1 MTPEAPDALHR
12 PRRIVVIGNG
22 MTGARFAEETA
33 RRDPEG
39 RRVHLTVVGE
49 EEGPAYNRV
58 LLPGVVEGAYA
69 PGDIALPQP
78 QAPGL
83 TRRTGTAATRIDPAR
98 RRVDLDDGDH
108 LDYDDLVLA
117 TGARAAL
124 PPLEGLRAPD
134 GGPGEGVTALRDL
147 ADCRRLRALVRPG
160 APVVVLGGGV
170 LGLETARALAAAGT
184 RVSVVES
191 SPWIMRRQIDRA
203 AAEVLAGAYT
213 ALGVAVHSWRVAA
226 RWTPGTGLEL
236 DDGRVLPGDAVVVT
250 AGVRPATALAEAAGL
265 AVEGGVLVDDRL
277 STSDPR
283 VHAIGDCARHPAG
296 GAGLVRPGYAQAAA
310 LADLL
315 TGADPAARYTGARP
329 LTRLKAA
336 GIDLTAMGEADPEG
350 GGAAAGEEVHT
361 VTVSDPGRGR
371 YARLNLR
378 GDRISGAV
386 LLGFPDAA
394 PEVSRLFEAG
404 APVPEDRLALLQ
416 GFAAGAPAGAGAEEE
431 APVCRCNAVTRTGI
445 ERAWLDGART
455 RAAVAEATRATT
467 GCGGCIRDV
476 DALLAGLGS
485 RQGEQEA
492 AAAR

>member
-1 MTPEAPDALHR
+1 
-12 PRRIVVIGNG
+12 
-22 MTGARFAEETA
+22 
-33 RRDPEG
+33 
-39 RRVHLTVVGE
+39 TVVGE

-69 PGDIALPQP
+69 PGDIALPEP
-78 QAPGL
+78 QAPGI
-83 TRRTGTAATRIDPAR
+83 TRRTGTAAVRIDPAR
-98 RRVDLDDGDH
+98 RRVHLDDGDH

-134 GGPGEGVTALRDL
+134 GGPGDGVTALRDL

-170 LGLETARALAAAGT
+170 LGLETARALAAAGA

-203 AAEVLAGAYT
+203 AAEVLARAYT

-226 RWTPGTGLEL
+226 RWAPGTGLEL

-265 AVEGGVLVDDRL
+265 AVDGGVLVDDRL

-283 VHAIGDCARHPAG
+283 IHAIGDCARHPAG
-296 GAGLVRPGYAQAAA
+296 GAGLVRPGYEQAAA

-329 LTRLKAA
+329 LTRLKAT
-336 GIDLTAMGEADPEG
+336 GIDLTAMGEADPAEPGPGGNPGAEG
-350 GGAAAGEEVHT
+350 EAQT

-378 GDRISGAV
+378 GDRIAGAV

-404 APVPEDRLALLQ
+404 APVPEDRLGLLQ
-416 GFAAGAPAGAGAEEE
+416 GAPAAAPEGAGAEEE

-455 RAAVAEATRATT
+455 RTAVAEATRATT
-467 GCGGCIRDV
+467 GCGGCVRDV
-476 DALLAGLGS
+476 DAILAGLGS
-485 RQGEQEA
+485 GREDDAPRGEKEA